1 MQFKKIQKHNQANAF
16 LKNLFNGIIYLLLMK
31 VTASKVEHEVN
42 KGTREESKA
51 ENGNQV
57 RRE

>member
-1 MQFKKIQKHNQANAF
+1 
-16 LKNLFNGIIYLLLMK
+16 MK